1 MLNLD
6 NEKYWFLVA
15 GEIILFLGL
24 IFCIYQNRA
33 EQKIKKMLRNLK
45 KIREGGDIDE

>member
-1 MLNLD
+1 MYDWKIPAL
-6 NEKYWFLVA
+6 A
-15 GEIILFLGL
+15 IGEIILLICI